1 MNPTTSMKVRVFL
14 IAKPPH
20 FELGPTATYSYQ
32 SQLGESVTLVTA
44 RQAMR
49 FEVVGL
55 APLSCG
61 IAFKGLHIQH
71 QMPMIRVL
79 DHSFAAKKIQCRRDS
94 FSACRDHL
102 CNFFLRKIRG
112 NLDLWPRL
120 LAYLCRQF
128 QQDFGKPMSGVIHR

>member
-1 MNPTTSMKVRVFL
+1 MNPTTSRKVRVFL

-20 FELGPTATYSYQ
+20 FELGRTATYSYQ

-55 APLSCG
+55 APRSCG

-71 QMPMIRVL
+71 EMAMIRIL
-79 DHSFAAKKIQCRRDS
+79 DHSFAAKKIQCSRDS
-94 FSACRDHL
+94 FLSCCDHL
-102 CNFFLRKIRG
+102 RNFFLRNIRG
-112 NLDLWPRL
+112 ILDFYDRL
-120 LAYLCRQF
+120 
-128 QQDFGKPMSGVIHR
+128 